1 MNYLKRTIQI
11 AYSIYA
17 LLTFICIMLVAL
29 PFVLLSLLAGKIKGG
44 NIIYRICKL
53 WAKVWYFFIG
63 IKHQDIFEAAHDASR
78 QYIFVANHIS
88 YIDVPPAVISLKQ
101 AYRVLGKYE
110 MVKYPIFGWIYRS
123 AVILVDRSSPEMRA
137 KSFRALKAALARGIS
152 IFIFPEGTFNETE
165 KPLKEFFDGA
175 FRLAI
180 DTQTP
185 IKPLLFVD
193 TNERL
198 NQYDIFSLTPGKSR
212 VVYLAEISVHGY
224 LKSDVQKLKQL
235 TYNAMEAGLLKYRNG

>member
-11 AYSIYA
+11 TYSIYA
-17 LLTFICIMLVAL
+17 LLTFICIMLVVL

-63 IKHQDIFEAAHDASR
+63 IKHQDIFEATHDASR

-152 IFIFPEGTFNETE
+152 IFIFPEGTFNETD

-198 NQYDIFSLTPGKSR
+198 NQYDIFSLTPGLSR

-224 LKSDVQKLKQL
+224 TKSDVQKLKQL